1 MTPVEI
7 KYLNVTWESP
17 SEALKVEACN
27 DALNIEQTETGW
39 QVETCTFP
47 HLYHTI
53 GVRVTARQT
62 LHPPYF
68 QLENG
73 KKEELLAVKVPGTKE
88 VWWIQNS
95 GWDKKHKR
103 YLSELYRTAG
113 RVELVAQQ
121 QKISLKNNTFN
132 FTVEELEHYLAD
144 FKNNLWMLI
153 LDSNSAAKAGVA
165 REVPNYL
172 DLEVLK
178 LFHNFAQHVTNIT
191 KKPGMTLSEIQK
203 AKPLRS
209 VRPVPRTFREYAI
222 KPHAKEL
229 TSRASIESYDTAENR
244 YVHYCVERVRYLL
257 KALKTTAS
265 AQANM
270 CSLRIQQ
277 EKKWLNDNRDME
289 HRQVDPR
296 TIDNEITKLQ
306 HNVDKLNNRLQNLV
320 AKSYKPNNHHWQ
332 SKFGSYTFQLGEK
345 YANRDVSF
353 FGQAI
358 NGISFKQK
366 YNTYLVVTFP
376 EISDLS
382 AKDFKSCEISV
393 TGHYIRAKPTN
404 ASGRYYYE
412 IKFLQVIDVSIIQ
425 HPYLSEIQRL
435 KERRQQLAADNWVVP
450 LDVDELQERKTERE
464 VAAKKI
470 DLLEK
475 LQQQSDKF
483 FDKIPPLSQPL
494 TQAAAFFK
502 AHKVKKRSSCP
513 NSMIF
518 IQNPSYAAAKSLFK
532 KITTMDGMNEST
544 LNALMTIDNMGL
556 VNVSNLYEKWCLL
569 QIIKVLSQTYG
580 FNMTSGWQQVLVT
593 AVLQKKH
600 DVEIRFEAADRQQSL
615 LLTYEKVLASGKR
628 PDFVIDLISNNYVP
642 NENTD
647 QWTWYREKSSRI
659 VMDAKFRGEMSERYL
674 QELITE
680 LYEKKDYSEGGNN
693 SVYILH
699 PTPNVI
705 STRTSPLDW
714 GLDCDFGQ
722 TNNHRHGAVFLSPS
736 LTYMGTLQHVQRLI
750 GSFLQKNAAIL
761 QGNNNR
767 KASPDWHNMSC
778 ISCGNAEYEKLTVLY
793 DPTKAGKDR
802 WTVRCHS
809 CGLLTVKTVCFSCE
823 TDLYK
828 NGPRWTYHRTRAEQ
842 LSNVVCPS
850 CEEFL

>member
-73 KKEELLAVKVPGTKE
+73 KKEELLPVKVPGTKE

-153 LDSNSAAKAGVA
+153 LDSNSAVKAGVA

-178 LFHNFAQHVTNIT
+178 LFHDFAQHVTNIT
-191 KKPGMTLSEIQK
+191 KKPGMTLSEVQK

-265 AQANM
+265 AQTKM

-277 EKKWLNDNRDME
+277 EKKWLDDNRDMA
-289 HRQVDPR
+289 HRQ
-296 TIDNEITKLQ
+296 IDHRVIDSEIAKLQ
-306 HNVDKLNNRLQNLV
+306 QDMAALNDNCHGFIGEQFI
-320 AKSYKPNNHHWQ
+320 PNHHEYNIE
-332 SKFGSYTFQLGEK
+332 FGTHQFLFNGNYGGKQ
-345 YANRDVSF
+345 RSF
-353 FGQAI
+353 FGKRW
-358 NGISFKQK
+358 NGADFQQDDNS
-366 YNTYLVVTFP
+366 YLVVSLPCLADIEEKELKRT
-376 EISDLS
+376 EIS
-382 AKDFKSCEISV
+382 I
-393 TGHYIRAKPTN
+393 TGNFFWQKLTSRN
-404 ASGRYYYE
+404 GRPYYE
-412 IKFLQVIDVSIIQ
+412 ITFSQVSGVFIVQ

-435 KERRQQLAADNWVVP
+435 EERRQELAADNWVVP
-450 LDVDELQERKTERE
+450 LDTDELQERKTERE

-483 FDKIPPLSQPL
+483 FDKIPQLSQPL

-628 PDFVIDLISNNYVP
+628 PDFVIDLISKNYVP
-642 NENTD
+642 NENPGHWNWD
-647 QWTWYREKSSRI
+647 REKSSRI

-680 LYEKKDYSEGGNN
+680 LYEKKDYSEGENN

-778 ISCGNAEYEKLTVLY
+778 ISCGNAEYGKLTVQY
-793 DPTKAGKDR
+793 HPTKAGSDR
-802 WTVRCHS
+802 WTIKCYS
-809 CGLLTVKTVCFSCE
+809 CNLLSVKTICYSCK